1 MFAPRINRNSR
12 EAQFAISKGK
22 HMNRFDLQAS
32 GFRKRGFRKSGMAV
46 AAGLCVLLAALLAA
60 GAVCAQSNETE
71 PRRDPKQAVDESYT
85 AKIKRYTTQ
94 PFFGST
100 LVDYLPASKTVP
112 TPEVVLGDIAGA
124 PGILPYSKEVYQY
137 FRMLEKT
144 TPRVKVFS
152 IGTTEEGREMI
163 AVAVSSEENIA
174 HMQENQIRLGR
185 LADPRLIKFDDA
197 EADKLVDQSVPIYYI
212 TGTIHSTETGAPTA
226 LMEMAYRLAVD
237 DSPYIKEIRDRVIT
251 LITPIVEVDGRDRI
265 VDIYRWH
272 LNHPKE
278 NWPSLVYWGHYV
290 AHDNNRDAMAVTLKL
305 TENVLNTFVSFK
317 AQVLHDLHESVPYLY
332 DNTAGDGPFNA
343 WVDPILTNEWEMLG
357 WRNVADM
364 TKLGMPG
371 VFTHGVFDTW
381 SPGYLM
387 FIAAMHNGI
396 SRLYETFGNGGAD
409 TLERTLTPNEYDR
422 TWYRQDP
429 PLPKTTWSQRDNN
442 NYEETGLLTALHYFG
457 DTRKFFLKNFYLKAK
472 RSILKPAQEGP
483 AAYVLPGDDPRL
495 GTQADLLHVLQKQK
509 VEISRATSSF
519 TVTLPAPRPAGGRG
533 GQGGRGQGAATGEN
547 PSGGTGGPRAGEAP
561 ATITRDFP
569 AGSYIIR
576 MDQPYSRIADS
587 LLDYQ
592 YWAPDDPQR
601 TPYDDTGWTFGEL
614 FNAQVVRV
622 TDAKVLDAAMQ
633 PVIEIRAPGGVTGT
647 GTVFAINHNA
657 DPALAT
663 LRYRLKGA
671 TFDAAEEAFDAAGRK
686 FNRGSFLISG
696 VSASDLQTA
705 AAELGVQAVALDAAP
720 NVKTHPVRAARIA
733 LLHTWQSTQT
743 EGWWREALDGLKI
756 PYDYISTQTVGRDA
770 DLNSK
775 YDVILFPPGVG
786 SPTGI
791 IKGQPTD
798 WGNPLP
804 WKRTAE
810 TPNLL
815 VSDTDWTDDTRP
827 GMGWEGLEHLQ
838 DFVHKGGVLVAVED
852 TANFASA
859 MGMLDGVSVSN
870 GPRERIVGSV
880 VKTRIVDDAS
890 PIAYG
895 YGDTLSAYCNDGL
908 VFGVSNVAGR
918 RGGGRRLG
926 AEMSARPTGRGTQND
941 LDFVPGRP
949 QYTPPV
955 LPTFQAWEAAPVTD
969 EQLRNNIGLIP
980 PALRPRVVFRYSAT
994 NDLLVSGLV
1003 ENGGDIAEHP
1013 AVVDSP
1019 EGSGHIVLFST
1030 NPIYRG
1036 ETEGNYFLV
1045 FNTILNFDNLNAGR
1059 KLADK

>member
-1 MFAPRINRNSR
+1 
-12 EAQFAISKGK
+12 
-22 HMNRFDLQAS
+22 MNRAIKA
-32 GFRKRGFRKSGMAV
+32 KRGMTIT
-46 AAGLCVLLAALLAA
+46 AGLCVLLGALLAA
-60 GAVCAQSNETE
+60 GAMRAQSNETE
-71 PRRDPKQAVDESYT
+71 PRRDPKQAIDEAYS
-85 AKIKRYTTQ
+85 AKIKKYTTQ
-94 PFFGST
+94 PFFGSP

-112 TPEVVLGDIAGA
+112 TPEAVLGDVAGA
-124 PGILPYSKEVYQY
+124 PGILPYSYEVYKY
-137 FRMLEKT
+137 FDMLEKAS
-144 TPRVKVFS
+144 PRVKVFQ
-152 IGTTEEGREMI
+152 IGVTEEGRKMI
-163 AVAVSSEENIA
+163 AVAVSSEENLA

-185 LADPRLIKFDDA
+185 LADPRRIKFDDA
-197 EADKLVDQSVPIYYI
+197 EADKIVEQAVPVYYI

-237 DSPYIKEIRDRVIT
+237 ESPYIREIRERVIT
-251 LITPIVEVDGRDRI
+251 LITPIVEVDGRDRL

-272 LNHPKE
+272 LAHPND
-278 NWPSLVYWGHYV
+278 NWPPLIYWGHYV
-290 AHDNNRDAMAVTLKL
+290 AHDNNRDAMGVTLKL
-305 TENVLNTFVSFK
+305 TENVLNTFVSWN

-364 TKLGMPG
+364 TKMGMPG

-409 TLERTLTPNEYDR
+409 TLDRTLTPNEYDR

-429 PLPKTTWSQRDNN
+429 PLPKVSWSQRDNN

-457 DTRKFFLKNFYLKAK
+457 DSRKFFLKNFYLKAK
-472 RSILKPAQEGP
+472 RSIQKPSQEGP
-483 AAYVLPGDDPRL
+483 AAYVLPGDDPRP
-495 GTQADLLHVLQKQK
+495 GSQADLLHVLQKQK
-509 VEISRATSSF
+509 VEISRATAPF
-519 TVTLPAPRPAGGRG
+519 TVTLPAPRNPGGRG
-533 GQGGRGQGAATGEN
+533 GQGGRGQG
-547 PSGGTGGPRAGEAP
+547 GGTGDNSSGGQANAQANGRGDQPK
-561 ATITRDFP
+561 TITRDFP
-569 AGSYIIR
+569 AGSYVIR

-614 FNAQVVRV
+614 FNVQVVRV
-622 TDAKVLDAAMQ
+622 PDVTVLGAAMQ
-633 PVIEIRAPGGVTGT
+633 PVTQIRAPGGVTGT
-647 GTVFAINHNA
+647 GTIFAINHNA

-663 LRYRLKGA
+663 LRYLLKGA
-671 TFDAAEEAFDAAGRK
+671 TMNAAEESFEAAGHK

-696 VSASDLQTA
+696 VSAADLQA
-705 AAELGVQAVALDAAP
+705 AASKYGLQVFALDAAP
-720 NVKTHPVRAARIA
+720 SVKTHPVRAARIA
-733 LLHTWQSTQT
+733 LMHTWQSTQT
-743 EGWWREALDGLKI
+743 EGWWREALDNLEI
-756 PYDYISTQTVGRDA
+756 PYDYISTQTVGREA
-770 DLNSK
+770 NLNSK
-775 YDVILFPPGVG
+775 YDVILFPPGAG

-791 IKGQPTD
+791 IKGQSTD

-804 WKRTAE
+804 WKKTAE
-810 TPNLL
+810 TPNLQ
-815 VSDTDWTDDTRP
+815 VTENDWTDDVRP
-827 GMGWEGLEHLQ
+827 GMGWQGLEHLQ
-838 DFVHKGGVLVAVED
+838 DFVRKGGVLVAVED

-859 MGMLDGVSVSN
+859 MGMLDGVSVAP

-895 YGDTLSAYCNDGL
+895 YGDTLSAYCSNGL

-926 AEMSARPTGRGTQND
+926 PDMGARPTGRGTAND
-941 LDFVPGRP
+941 LDFVPGRE
-949 QYTPPV
+949 QATPPV
-955 LPTFQAWEAAPVTD
+955 QPTYQAWEAAPVTD

-980 PALRPRVVFRYSAT
+980 PALRPRVVFRYSET
-994 NDLLVSGLV
+994 RDLLVSGLV

-1019 EGSGHIVLFST
+1019 QGSGHIVLFST

-1045 FNTILNFDNLNAGR
+1045 FNAILNFDNLNAGR
-1059 KLADK
+1059 KLAEK